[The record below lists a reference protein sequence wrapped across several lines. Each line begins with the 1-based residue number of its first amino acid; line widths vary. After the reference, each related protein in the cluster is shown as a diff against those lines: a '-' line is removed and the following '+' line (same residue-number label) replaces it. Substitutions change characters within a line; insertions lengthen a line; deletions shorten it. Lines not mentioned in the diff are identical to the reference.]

1 MGLRKGKEEV
11 LLMVF
16 EKLRSLLAQQ
26 LEISEDKITMDTHIV
41 DDLGADSL
49 DVVEHIMSL
58 EDEYG
63 IVITDEAVRELYT
76 VREVVEFVEKLV

>member
-1 MGLRKGKEEV
+1 
-11 LLMVF
+11 MVF
-16 EKLRSLLAQQ
+16 EKLRALLAQQ

-49 DVVEHIMSL
+49 DVVELIMSL

-63 IVITDEAVRELYT
+63 IVITDEAVRELFT